1 MTSKLRLFN
10 TLNRRLEEFEPIDD
24 GQARLYTCGPTIYD
38 YPHIGNYRTFLF
50 EDVLRR
56 TLELF
61 GYEVTQVQ
69 NLTDVDDRTIQRANE
84 SGVSLRE
91 FTDRYAAAFF
101 EDLETLGVEP
111 AEHYPRATEYVPEMV
126 EIIKRLET
134 EGHTYRSDGSIYYRI
149 STFPEYGK
157 LSGVRPEKNLAG
169 ARIDVDDYE
178 KDDARDFVLWKAP
191 KEGEPVWETE
201 LGPGRPGWH
210 IECSAMAMAILG
222 ETFDI
227 HCGGVDN
234 IFPHH
239 ENEIAQSEGAT
250 GCDFARYWLHAEH
263 LVVEGEK
270 MAKRVGISS
279 PCVIWSKRDSH
290 PLVVRYLLISVP
302 YRQRLNFTFDGLHA
316 AEQAIDRITNTL
328 RRLEN
333 TPPAVGD
340 GDLQQTAVDEFH
352 TDFREALGDDLNTA
366 RALAALHTL
375 LRRVNTALDGEGIRP
390 DSKAAVD
397 RAFAEADAVLGI
409 FPKDDAADGERCGDR
424 RPHRR
429 AQGCPG
435 RTRTLREPTRSAT
448 NSPRRAS
455 SSKTRR
461 TVRCGIENEN
471 QPPKTQTAAHGQPF
485 EFSDE
490 RKVIQAGFRGYM

>member
-1 MTSKLRLFN
+1 MAPKLHLYN
-10 TLNRRLEEFEPIDD
+10 TLNRQLEDFEPIEE
-24 GQARLYTCGPTIYD
+24 GHARLYTCGPTIYD

-50 EDVLRR
+50 EDILRR

-61 GYEVTQVQ
+61 GFRVTQVQ

-84 SGVSLRE
+84 NGISLRE
-91 FTDRYAAAFF
+91 FTDHFATAFF

-126 EIIKRLET
+126 EIIKRLEA

-149 STFPEYGK
+149 SSFPAYGK
-157 LSGVRPEKNLAG
+157 LSGIKPEKNLAG

-191 KEGEPVWETE
+191 KEGEPIWETD

-210 IECSAMAMAILG
+210 IECSAMAMALLG
-222 ETFDI
+222 ESFDI

-250 GCDFARYWLHAEH
+250 GCEFARFWLHAEH

-270 MAKRVGISS
+270 MAKRVGNFFTL
-279 PCVIWSKRDSH
+279 RDLVDKGFD

-333 TPPAVGD
+333 TPLPDGD
-340 GDLQQTAVDEFH
+340 GDLQQAAIDAFH
-352 TDFREALGDDLNTA
+352 ADFREALGDDLNTA
-366 RALAALHTL
+366 RALAALHNL
-375 LRRVNTALDGEGIRP
+375 LRVVNTALDGGGIGRARRMTL
-390 DSKAAVD
+390 DG
-397 RAFAEADAVLGI
+397 AFAEADSVLGI
-409 FPKDDAADGERCGDR
+409 FPRDEADAGTDAEID
-424 RPHRR
+424 
-429 AQGCPG
+429 A
-435 RTRTLREPTRSAT
+435 L
-448 NSPRRAS
+448 
-455 SSKTRR
+455 
-461 TVRCGIENEN
+461 IE
-471 QPPKTQTAAHGQPF
+471 
-485 EFSDE
+485 E
-490 RKVIQAGFRGYM
+490 RKAARANRDFARADAIRDELTAKGIALEDTPHGTVWHRE